1 MQRTEATHAEA
12 VRVWALDGEIK
23 EWVHTNRARILLFFI
38 RQLLPLHRRR
48 KLRRRRHFTTR
59 TFPVFAFRRCQLFP
73 NAMQMGV
80 WFSSVQWYTAIGIPT
95 VICPGGPNVHAHTT
109 MSHQVHRSKCS
120 EYPRALNAQLTTTMR
135 AARVQG
141 ALARRWRGTSRY
153 DRTPESYPH
162 EPATSKKGSSAPAL
176 FRQLRTNRHE
186 ELASK
191 VVRVGQLAGF
201 TPDLEGT
208 RACEEDERGYSADDH
223 KRQRRS

>member
-80 WFSSVQWYTAIGIPT
+80 WFSSVHGHT

-141 ALARRWRGTSRY
+141 ALARRWRGSRYDHRY
-153 DRTPESYPH
+153 DRTPPR
-162 EPATSKKGSSAPAL
+162 TSKKGSSAPAL